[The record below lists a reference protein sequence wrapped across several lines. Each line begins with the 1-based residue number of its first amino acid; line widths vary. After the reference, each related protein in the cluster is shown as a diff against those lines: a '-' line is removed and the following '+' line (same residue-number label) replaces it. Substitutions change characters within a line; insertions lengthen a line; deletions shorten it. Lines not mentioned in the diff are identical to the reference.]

1 VILKSSLKKHLR
13 SVGTNQPI
21 DIELLEATVKLITD
35 KNWSPIKS
43 TLVNRVIEC
52 MPNHVLDQLANADLS
67 DLSTK
72 KKIVTKVLYNFYD
85 SIENPRYELVET
97 CFDLMGAQQTLYYL
111 NLLDLPEE

>member
-1 VILKSSLKKHLR
+1 MILKNSLKRHLTY
-13 SVGTNQPI
+13 VVTNQPI

-67 DLSTK
+67 DFSVK

-111 NLLDLPEE
+111 NLLDLPED